1 LTRHIFTLIGFFL
14 GLSSVFGQTLT
25 YDVIRSDKS
34 MGQTI
39 VERHITGNEIAYSL
53 NTKTAF
59 RVIFLIEV
67 EYDLQETF
75 LGKWLQS
82 GTSFNSLNGSIQK
95 KTSISK
101 RQKDYQLIID
111 GISTS
116 IAKDTITESVSEIYF
131 EEPFNGKEV
140 FSAYFA
146 RYLNFEQIDDHKYS
160 LTSPDGT
167 NIYTYENGICTRV
180 DISRDFATFSQ
191 VLLPELLANVRKG
204 KIKGF

>member
-1 LTRHIFTLIGFFL
+1 MKGHIFTLIGFFL
-14 GLSSVFGQTLT
+14 GLTSVVGQTLT

-39 VERHITGNEIAYSL
+39 VERQKTGKEIAYSL

-67 EYDLQETF
+67 EYDLQEIF
-75 LGKWLQS
+75 LGKHLQS

-95 KTSISK
+95 KTSIAK
-101 RQKDYQLIID
+101 RLKDYELIID

-116 IAKDTITESVSEIYF
+116 ITKDTITESVSEIYF
-131 EEPFNGKEV
+131 EEPFHGKDV

-146 RYLNFEQIDDHKYS
+146 RHLKFEKIGDHKYS

-167 NIYTYENGICTRV
+167 NVYTYENGICTRV

-191 VLLPELLANVRKG
+191 VLLPEHLANVRKG
-204 KIKGF
+204 KITGF